1 MQVPHTLSGE
11 GFAVGAEG
19 RLNSRDSEVEVE
31 PENNLYPP
39 PGVLAASKRTPVD
52 FVSWSTDLILE
63 PHRQNPHKI
72 ARRSR
77 IHMLRYARLD
87 R

>member
-39 PGVLAASKRTPVD
+39 PGCTGSVK
-52 FVSWSTDLILE
+52 TDTGRLRILV
-63 PHRQNPHKI
+63 N
-72 ARRSR
+72 
-77 IHMLRYARLD
+77 RLD
-87 R
+87 SGTPPPEST